1 MKKSALYLKLSFS
14 AAQLFV
20 WRELLRFSSIV
31 LLLVLFAI
39 ALSFYGSLALAEAAS
54 FTDNGNGT
62 VTDSG
67 TGLMWQ
73 QAEGG
78 LMTWDNALSYCEG
91 LSLGGNSDWRLPNV
105 TELESITDDTRYNP
119 AINTTYF
126 PNANASGYWSSTTYA
141 DGTDGAWGV
150 GFGNGF
156 VYYSTKS
163 DSVYVRCVRGGQ

>member
-1 MKKSALYLKLSFS
+1 MRKML
-14 AAQLFV
+14 
-20 WRELLRFSSIV
+20 V
-31 LLLVLFAI
+31 LLVMILTMFVA
-39 ALSFYGSLALAEAAS
+39 AVVEAAS

-78 LMTWDNALSYCEG
+78 SMTWDNALSYCEG

-126 PNANASGYWSSTTYA
+126 PNANASEYWSSTTFANHTY
-141 DGTDGAWGV
+141 DAWYV
-150 GFGNGF
+150 HF
-156 VYYSTKS
+156 YYGYVNYLNKS
-163 DSVYVRCVRGGQ
+163 GSYYVRCVRGGQ